1 MACEQKTNSQR
12 PRCKMVDSIT
22 EHQAAL
28 ISHAD
33 GETVIITVHEL
44 RLIARGLH
52 DVTPEQAQALANFAL
67 DWVDGR
73 PQD

>member
-1 MACEQKTNSQR
+1 MAGKQEASSQR
-12 PRCKMVDSIT
+12 PRFKVVDSIT
-22 EHQAAL
+22 EHQSAL
-28 ISHAD
+28 ISHAN
-33 GETVIITVHEL
+33 GEAVIITVHEL